1 MKIHAF
7 RLTKGMDFKKSI
19 EQYVVDKKI
28 KSGVILSA
36 VGCLYQVC
44 LRTADGVTVK
54 QINEDHEIVSA
65 TGTLSMDGCHIH
77 VSLSDVNLK
86 TIGGHLKDNCLVN
99 VTAEIVLGEFDEF
112 EFTREFDESTGYKE
126 LVIKENT
133 DARD

>member
-7 RLTKGMDFKKSI
+7 RLTKGMDLKKSI
-19 EQYVVDKKI
+19 EQYVVDHKI

-112 EFTREFDESTGYKE
+112 EFTREFDETTGYKE

>member
-7 RLTKGMDFKKSI
+7 RLTKGMDLKKSI
-19 EQYVVDKKI
+19 EQYVVDKEM

-54 QINEDHEIVSA
+54 TINEDHEIVSA
-65 TGTLSMDGCHIH
+65 TGTLSVDGCHIH
-77 VSLSDVNLK
+77 VSLSDGNLQ

-99 VTAEIVLGEFDEF
+99 STAEIVLAEFDDIK
-112 EFTREFDESTGYKE
+112 FTREFDENTGYKE
-126 LVIKENT
+126 LVIKEMQNG
-133 DARD
+133 RD

>member
-1 MKIHAF
+1 MKIHVF
-7 RLTKGMDFKKSI
+7 RLTKGMDLKKSI

-54 QINEDHEIVSA
+54 TINEDHEIVSV

-77 VSLSDVNLK
+77 VSLSDVNLQ

-99 VTAEIVLGEFDEF
+99 VTAEIVLAEFDDF
-112 EFTREFDESTGYKE
+112 EFAREFDESTGYKE
-126 LVIKENT
+126 LVIKEMQNG
-133 DARD
+133 RD

>member
-7 RLTKGMDFKKSI
+7 RLTKGMDLKKSI
-19 EQYVVDKKI
+19 EQYVVDHKI

-99 VTAEIVLGEFDEF
+99 VTAEIVLGEFYEF